1 MFFHI
6 LHLQRDVYLQFCDI
20 AYAAYQLDEIDSIDV
35 TTGDVNTTAAL
46 NVVAFGEELG
56 HLDLMEGVMVEL
68 LKEKWNKFAKK
79 QFFWQIKLFFIY
91 FLITLFAFT
100 MRPAPQVSFTGVY
113 VRLFYVKLFYVK

>member
-6 LHLQRDVYLQFCDI
+6 LHLERDVYLQFCDI

-100 MRPAPQVSFTGVY
+100 MRPAPQVNFTDIY
-113 VRLFYVKLFYVK
+113 VNFSSI

>member
-35 TTGDVNTTAAL
+35 NTGDVNTTAAL
-46 NVVAFGEELG
+46 NVIAFGEELG

-68 LKEKWNKFAKK
+68 LREKWDKFAKK
-79 QFFWQIKLFFIY
+79 EFFWKIKLFFVY
-91 FLITLFAFT
+91 FIITFFAFT
-100 MRPAPQVSFTGVY
+100 MRPAPEVTINSVSLTPIQ
-113 VRLFYVKLFYVK
+113 LIN